1 MTTPSGLPLKAL
13 QYWGTVRGAVAQ
25 RASTADVWAAINDYA
40 ANQQMTSTGVSLQD
54 FNQLRSA
61 AVGVRNAG
69 ERLAKAPAGNAIDS
83 SMIGVTPYARAQTER
98 NNTPQWSVGIYH
110 TTSNDAGDES
120 TDYRMVR
127 FTGQLPA
134 TKADLELAIEQDA
147 EALAEKYGRTHV
159 AVESYELLAI

>member
-25 RASTADVWAAINDYA
+25 RASTADVWGAIRDMAAASGLPNLGI
-40 ANQQMTSTGVSLQD
+40 SLQD

-69 ERLAKAPAGNAIDS
+69 ETLAKAPAEWGLNS
-83 SMIGVTPYARAQTER
+83 SMIGVTPYARSLADR
-98 NNTPQWSVGIYH
+98 ANTPQWSVGMYH
-110 TTSNDAGDES
+110 TTADLEGNES

-134 TKADLELAIEQDA
+134 TKADLELALEQDA
-147 EALAEKYGRTHV
+147 EALADKYGRTHV
-159 AVESYELLAI
+159 GIESYELLAI